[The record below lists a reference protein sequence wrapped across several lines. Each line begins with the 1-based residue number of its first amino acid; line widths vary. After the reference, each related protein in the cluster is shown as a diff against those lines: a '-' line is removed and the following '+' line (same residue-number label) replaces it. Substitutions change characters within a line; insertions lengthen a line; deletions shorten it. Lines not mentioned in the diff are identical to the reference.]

1 MRPGTGVKLA
11 VLFAVGVGF
20 AASAGADNHAAPGKR
35 LTTVVSTYL
44 DLLMCANTA
53 SEYQSDPTA
62 AETYRETAFTLS
74 DAASEAG
81 WEQTEFDSALVS
93 AQERYQELELSDSD
107 TRESWQLRHFSRER
121 CQDRLATA
129 TSQLSGDEPFPTP

>member
-1 MRPGTGVKLA
+1 MRFNTGKKLA
-11 VLFAVGVGF
+11 VLFAAGVGF
-20 AASAGADNHAAPGKR
+20 AASANADSPAAPGER
-35 LTTVVSTYL
+35 LTPVVRTYL

-62 AETYRETAFTLS
+62 AETYRETAFALS
-74 DAASEAG
+74 DASSEAG

-129 TSQLSGDEPFPTP
+129 TSQLSRGRPFPTP